1 MKMFAKFF
9 SALVIVLP
17 LTAQAQTVQLTTMNW
32 PPFFGE
38 SLDKGGFITAIVDEA
53 LAQSGYDSTIE
64 FTAWQTALSTVKI
77 GDKDAVVGGY
87 YSEERTK
94 EYYYSIP
101 IYTVLTGLIKKP
113 DFPLNNYSSFESID
127 QYNIGKLKGFVV
139 GGSFDSFT
147 FSTIKEYQEV
157 SDAVKALNTGEIQ
170 LYADNL
176 AVAKEAAKAEG
187 IDASQFQ
194 ILTPPLE
201 ENDLFLLI
209 SKSIPNAE
217 KLRDAFN
224 DGLIELQTSGRYNE
238 ILTEFNQQ

>member
-1 MKMFAKFF
+1 MKLFTNFF
-9 SALVIVLP
+9 SVLAIALP
-17 LTAQAQTVQLTTMNW
+17 LTVQAQTVELTTMNW

-38 SLDKGGFITAIVDEA
+38 NLEKGGFITAIVDEA

-64 FTAWQTALSTVKI
+64 FTAWQTALSTVKS

-101 IYTVLTGLIKKP
+101 IYTVLTGLIKKS

-127 QYNIGKLKGFVV
+127 QYSIGKLKGFVN
-139 GGSFDSFT
+139 GRSFDNFT
-147 FSTIKEYQEV
+147 FSKLKEYLEV
-157 SDAVKALNTGEIQ
+157 SDAVKALNMGEIQ

-176 AVAKEAAKAEG
+176 SVVKEAAKAAG
-187 IDASQFQ
+187 IDASQLQ

-201 ENDLFLLI
+201 EIDLFLLI

-217 KLRDAFN
+217 KIRDAFN
-224 DGLIELQTSGRYNE
+224 NGLIEIQKSGRYNE

>member
-1 MKMFAKFF
+1 MKIVTNFF
-9 SALVIVLP
+9 SALALALP
-17 LTAQAQTVQLTTMNW
+17 LTLQAQTVELTTMNW

-38 SLDKGGFITAIVDEA
+38 SLEKGGFITAIVDEA

-64 FTAWQTALSTVKI
+64 FTAWQTALSSVKN
-77 GDKDAVVGGY
+77 GDKDAIVGGY
-87 YSEERTK
+87 FTEERTK

-101 IYTVLTGLIKKP
+101 IYTVLTGLIKKS
-113 DFPLNNYSSFESID
+113 DFPLNNYSSFESLD
-127 QYNIGKLKGFVV
+127 SYSIGKLKGFVI
-139 GGSFDSFT
+139 GGSFESFAFT
-147 FSTIKEYQEV
+147 KLKEYQEV

-176 AVAKEAAKAEG
+176 AVAREAAKSEG
-187 IDASQFQ
+187 IDVSKLQ

-224 DGLIELQTSGRYNE
+224 NGLIEIQTSGRYNE